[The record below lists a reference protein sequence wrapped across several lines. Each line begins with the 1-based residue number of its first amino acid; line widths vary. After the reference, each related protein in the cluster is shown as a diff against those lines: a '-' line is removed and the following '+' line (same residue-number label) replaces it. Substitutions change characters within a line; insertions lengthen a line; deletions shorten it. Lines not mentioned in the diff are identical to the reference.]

1 MDCTPFYLRIVYKDV
16 FYNFLTKVL
25 HFQGTGLLVEVLVF
39 ICLNVFAVL
48 WTAWGMCVHNRWTC
62 ILIMF
67 TLIFIVI

>member
-48 WTAWGMCVHNRWTC
+48 WTA
-62 ILIMF
+62 
-67 TLIFIVI
+67 